1 MAGRLFLILW
11 LCLAVPVGAGAAEE
25 TRQRGIDPAVLTD
38 GFLGAHPDLRW
49 RNAGIQAYREKDYEM
64 ALVYFRRAARYADKP
79 SQAMIAEMY
88 WEGRG
93 VPQDRPIA
101 YAWMDI
107 AAERLYPD
115 LVAFRERYWD
125 ALSEAERAVALERGQ
140 EILAQYGDEVA
151 KPRLEA
157 VLRRARRE
165 VTGSRLG
172 SVGLLEI
179 IPFTGPLAGTGM
191 TLRGEEYYAPRYWEP
206 AEYWRMHDEIWRAPR
221 RGTVEIGDLEKVDR
235 GAPPR
240 EDE

>member
-125 ALSEAERAVALERGQ
+125 ALSEAERAEALERGQ

-157 VLRRARRE
+157 VLRRARRQRRASGDHPLYRASGRYRDDLAWRGILCPE
-165 VTGSRLG
+165 VLG
-172 SVGLLEI
+172 TCRILADARRD
-179 IPFTGPLAGTGM
+179 LAG
-191 TLRGEEYYAPRYWEP
+191 P
-206 AEYWRMHDEIWRAPR
+206 AARDGGNR
-221 RGTVEIGDLEKVDR
+221 RSRKGGPG
-235 GAPPR
+235 GAAA
-240 EDE
+240 